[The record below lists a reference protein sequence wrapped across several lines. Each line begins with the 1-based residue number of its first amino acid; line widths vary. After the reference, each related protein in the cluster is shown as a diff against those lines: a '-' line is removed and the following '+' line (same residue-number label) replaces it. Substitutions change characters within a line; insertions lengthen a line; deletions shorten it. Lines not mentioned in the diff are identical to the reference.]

1 MNTRFLS
8 LLIITVGFLI
18 SQEID
23 WINKTITVEGSAY
36 GKNKLLAKRG
46 AKTDARRNLIEALKE
61 IRVDSRT
68 IMRDLEVEKDLV
80 VTEASGYIKQAWF
93 DNNSVEYEEVDEKWM
108 CTIAVTMPLVGEYSK
123 TVFPSE
129 KTVKVSKE
137 KAAAK
142 PYTGLVI
149 DLRGKKVVPAMAPKI
164 VTKFGGV
171 LYDMS
176 GVSRRYATEMGLVG
190 YIKKVDNPQSMIRIG
205 DNPLIIKANGT
216 TGETPTDAVVDGDGA
231 ELISSLNQKILNE
244 CKVAFLID

>member
-36 GKNKLLAKRG
+36 GKNKLMAKRG

-93 DNNSVEYEEVDEKWM
+93 DDNSVEYERDDEKWM
-108 CTIAVTMPLVGEYSK
+108 CTMAVTMP
-123 TVFPSE
+123 
-129 KTVKVSKE
+129 
-137 KAAAK
+137 
-142 PYTGLVI
+142 
-149 DLRGKKVVPAMAPKI
+149 
-164 VTKFGGV
+164 
-171 LYDMS
+171 
-176 GVSRRYATEMGLVG
+176 
-190 YIKKVDNPQSMIRIG
+190 RI
-205 DNPLIIKANGT
+205 P
-216 TGETPTDAVVDGDGA
+216 
-231 ELISSLNQKILNE
+231 
-244 CKVAFLID
+244 